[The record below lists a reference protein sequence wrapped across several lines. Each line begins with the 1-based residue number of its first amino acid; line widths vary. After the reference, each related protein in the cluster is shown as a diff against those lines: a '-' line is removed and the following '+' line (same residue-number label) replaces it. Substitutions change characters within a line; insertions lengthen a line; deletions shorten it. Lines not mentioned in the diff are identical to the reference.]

1 MASPSS
7 TRPQEAPTTPAG
19 RDVAWVSASW
29 ITALDR
35 RLGEMTSHAECPV
48 RSLRVVASMSANVA
62 AHPGD
67 AHFRKIRLD
76 NTSFRRRVWEVRGG
90 REVCEALGWHHVPCD
105 DAGHGAVVVL
115 PTECV
120 VLPTG
125 RGSVLAS
132 DPSPRA
138 VLERSLDSTR
148 R

>member
-7 TRPQEAPTTPAG
+7 TRPEEAPLTPAK

-29 ITALDR
+29 MDALDR
-35 RLGEMTSHAECPV
+35 GLREMANHAECPV
-48 RSLRVVASMSANVA
+48 RSLRVVASMCANVA

-67 AHFRKIRLD
+67 ARFRKIRLD

-105 DAGHGAVVVL
+105 DAGHGAVIVL

-120 VLPTG
+120 VVRTG
-125 RGSVLAS
+125 RGSAS
-132 DPSPRA
+132 RVRPLPARGF
-138 VLERSLDSTR
+138 STR
-148 R
+148 HEPTRR